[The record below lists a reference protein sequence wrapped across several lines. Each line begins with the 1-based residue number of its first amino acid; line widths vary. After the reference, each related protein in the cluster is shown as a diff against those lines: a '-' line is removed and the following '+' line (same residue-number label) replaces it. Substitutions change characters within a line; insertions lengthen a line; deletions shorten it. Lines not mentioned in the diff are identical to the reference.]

1 MKSFK
6 EFSEKCCDEC
16 DELFDHVITEAEYK
30 GKKVELNNPTRSNDG
45 KKKFYVYVKND
56 KGNVIK

>member
-16 DELFDHVITEAEYK
+16 DELFDHVITE
-30 GKKVELNNPTRSNDG
+30 T
-45 KKKFYVYVKND
+45 KNT
-56 KGNVIK
+56 KEEK